1 MHQVLK
7 FSVLLR
13 NTLATTQN
21 TLATQQK
28 EERNRFPFKTWSLL
42 SDLPLYECIEW
53 STQQSVVFGFEGN
66 LTACVSRDDNGQTQ
80 RADPLEPLTARVLPR
95 ASSAEPH
102 VQTITL
108 SACVRLLVLN
118 YTG

>member
-28 EERNRFPFKTWSLL
+28 EERNTDFLPKRGVCFQICRCMNALNEAHNKALSLASRVISQL
-42 SDLPLYECIEW
+42 VLAATI
-53 STQQSVVFGFEGN
+53 
-66 LTACVSRDDNGQTQ
+66 TAAFSQTQ
-80 RADPLEPLTARVLPR
+80 LADPLEPLTACVLP
-95 ASSAEPH
+95 
-102 VQTITL
+102 
-108 SACVRLLVLN
+108 
-118 YTG
+118 